1 MKLPRYAGVVPPSL
15 DFLRVSELENLMR
28 KTQEGDSPP
37 KQPKIKNYLTKLDK
51 WFIVSMPTCLVAGR
65 RTYFEIHLK
74 AIESYNTLLNCKDII
89 NH

>member
-37 KQPKIKNYLTKLDK
+37 KPPKKFMSFSYYLQIKKYIDK
-51 WFIVSMPTCLVAGR
+51 IRQIVYSRCCLSLKGR
-65 RTYFEIHLK
+65 KEVYF
-74 AIESYNTLLNCKDII
+74 
-89 NH
+89 